1 MSYLLNNNI
10 YILKL
15 LQNNTKYENNN
26 NINDDRCYF
35 LNNCINKEKINNFI
49 HFTDYYKYMIS
60 YYLFIIRNGILYDNN
75 TTFNEIIKTE
85 MQFYYPIYS
94 NNYYLYKEIVKVLF
108 FILLESIYISATK

>member
-1 MSYLLNNNI
+1 MSYLLNNKN

-26 NINDDRCYF
+26 NIYDDRCYF

-49 HFTDYYKYMIS
+49 HFIDHYKYMIS
-60 YYLFIIRNGILYDNN
+60 YYLFIIRNGIFYDDNN
-75 TTFNEIIKTE
+75 TAFNEMIKTE

-108 FILLESIYISATK
+108 FI